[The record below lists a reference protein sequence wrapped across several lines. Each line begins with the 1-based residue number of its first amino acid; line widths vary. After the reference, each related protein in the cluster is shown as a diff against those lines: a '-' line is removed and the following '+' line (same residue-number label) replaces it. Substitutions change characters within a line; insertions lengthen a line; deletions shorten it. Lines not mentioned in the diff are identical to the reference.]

1 MSSRDDLIQEF
12 VSTTGSSTEQAQFF
26 LEMAGWE
33 LKVAVGQFYEF
44 GEGIGA
50 SPGASGAGASSSGEQ
65 TLGGNPVPLQPAA
78 AATTASSSSSST
90 SASKAKASAKK
101 SSSKVRTLS
110 DLGGGDHDDESDDD
124 QHQNF
129 FAGGERSG
137 MVVQGPN
144 KHNDLVNQILKK
156 AAEGGPAPEEEEASS
171 SAPKPN
177 YFKGSGYKL
186 GSEEEPST
194 VVNPTLPTDGEEE
207 EHSHEPVTRYLTFW
221 RDGFSVDDGPLYRYD
236 DPANQTML
244 NAINSGR
251 APLSLLNV
259 SHGQP
264 VDVRVSRR
272 QDEDYVPPPKA
283 PAKPFEG
290 AGHRLGSPVVSS
302 GATDQSSTPGT
313 FPASSSSAAAST
325 EEPVTV
331 DASQPTTSIQI
342 RLGDGSRL
350 VAKFNHTHTVGDIR
364 RYIDAN
370 RPAGRAY
377 LLQTTFPVKELT
389 DLDKTVKEAGLLNSV
404 VVQRY
409 Q

>member
-1 MSSRDDLIQEF
+1 MSSRDASIQEF
-12 VSTTGSSTEQAQFF
+12 VTTTGSSTEQAQFF
-26 LEMAGWE
+26 LEMAGWD
-33 LKVAVGQFYEF
+33 LKVAISQFYEF

-50 SPGASGAGASSSGEQ
+50 GAGTSTGGDNSTGEQ
-65 TLGGNPVPLQPAA
+65 TLGGNPIQ
-78 AATTASSSSSST
+78 
-90 SASKAKASAKK
+90 ASAAPSAGISS

-110 DLGGGDHDDESDDD
+110 DLGGGNNDDESDDD

-129 FAGGERSG
+129 FAGGEKSG
-137 MVVQGPN
+137 MVVKGPN

-156 AAEGGPAPEEEEASS
+156 AAEGGPAPEEEAGSS
-171 SAPKPN
+171 SDVPKPT

-186 GSEEEPST
+186 GSEEEPSS
-194 VVNPTLPTDGEEE
+194 VVNPTLSTGEEE
-207 EHSHEPVTRYLTFW
+207 DDSLEPVTRYLTFW
-221 RDGFSVDDGPLYRYD
+221 RDGFSVDDGQLYRYD

-244 NAINSGR
+244 TAINSGR

-259 SHGQP
+259 RHGQP

-283 PAKPFEG
+283 PPKPFEG
-290 AGHRLGSPVVSS
+290 SGHRLGSPAVS
-302 GATDQSSTPGT
+302 GEQSSTPGA
-313 FPASSSSAAAST
+313 FPGSSSSSSAAAATSN
-325 EEPVTV
+325 EPPVTL
-331 DASQPTTSIQI
+331 DESQPTTSVQI

-350 VAKFNHTHTVGDIR
+350 VAKFNHTHTVNDIR
-364 RYIDAN
+364 RYIDAT
-370 RPAGRAY
+370 RPTDRAY

-389 DLDKTVKEAGLLNSV
+389 DLDKTLKEAGLLNSV